1 MKIKFFFQF
10 FFLNN
15 LFTQKQ
21 KNRKNIEQCPIRYIL
36 DLNRENVKSKLIR
49 LLSLTGEKE
58 VGIFSKS
65 FIRMARSEL

>member
-36 DLNRENVKSKLIR
+36 DLNRENVKAEITIK
-49 LLSLTGEKE
+49 EK
-58 VGIFSKS
+58 I
-65 FIRMARSEL
+65 